1 MLENYED
8 QFINLI
14 KGNETS
20 QWILFS
26 YIAFRD
32 SNNQVEIRI
41 FDDMGKFYDAIDES
55 KKKIKEIYHA
65 L

>member
-55 KKKIKEIYHA
+55 KKKIKEVYHA

>member
-1 MLENYED
+1 LLENYED